1 MLSPLRALG
10 KEGGMV
16 MYETID
22 WLHSSPPV
30 PRGLTESPNESW
42 MVAPVLPEQFYNT
55 TANLSHGRPEAALMH
70 AVLEDAV
77 NCVREGLRAT
87 NRRKQRLAREA
98 EEWLLSDDSQWPF
111 SFLNIC
117 TVLGLEPQYIRRGLS
132 RWHQQRPTRMYK
144 SKRRVVRSRY
154 PVRIAA

>member
-1 MLSPLRALG
+1 
-10 KEGGMV
+10 

-22 WLHSSPPV
+22 WLRSSPSV
-30 PRGLTESPNESW
+30 SLVKGLAESHSESW
-42 MVAPVLPEQFYNT
+42 MVAPVLPEQFYNAT
-55 TANLSHGRPEAALMH
+55 SGFSQGRPEAALMH

-87 NRRKQRLAREA
+87 SRRKQRLAREA

-111 SFLNIC
+111 SFVNIC
-117 TVLGLEPQYIRRGLS
+117 TVLGLEPQYIRRGLQQ
-132 RWHQQRPTRMYK
+132 WHQQRPARMYK
-144 SKRRVVRSRY
+144 NKRRVVRARY